1 MKKAVVGKIVPDTKL
16 QATGGKSL
24 RLHDLKGEFAVLYFY
39 PKDNTSGCTLEGQ
52 DFGARFGEFK
62 KLKAAVYGISRDSLA
77 AHEKFKAKFEF
88 PFDLISDAD
97 ETLCRI
103 FDVIREKS
111 LYGRKY
117 LGVDRSTFILD
128 KDGVLR
134 REFRGVKVKGHVGE
148 VIEEIRKLQ
157 KPASKR
163 QGRSG

>member
-1 MKKAVVGKIVPDTKL
+1 MKKAVVGKVVPDTKL
-16 QATGGKSL
+16 QATADKAF
-24 RLHDLKGEFAVLYFY
+24 RLHDLKGKYTVLYFY

-52 DFGARFGEFK
+52 DFGSRYGEIK

-77 AHEKFKAKFEF
+77 SHEKFKAKFKF
-88 PFDLISDAD
+88 PFELISDED
-97 ETLCRI
+97 ETLCKI

-134 REFRGVKVKGHVGE
+134 REFRGVKVKGHVDE

-163 QGRSG
+163 Q